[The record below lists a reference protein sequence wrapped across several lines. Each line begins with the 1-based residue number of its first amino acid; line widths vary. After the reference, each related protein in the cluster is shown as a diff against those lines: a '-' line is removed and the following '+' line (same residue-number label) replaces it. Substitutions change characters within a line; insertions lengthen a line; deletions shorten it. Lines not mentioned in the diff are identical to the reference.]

1 MLTLP
6 ELQWLIQTLN
16 ARPFP
21 SNGEGQPLTGAQ
33 AKVEAQNQF
42 AVEQKLGQLFE
53 AEQQKAQ
60 MAAAAK
66 ATPVQE
72 AKKPA
77 PSKSAAKR
85 VAAQKASAKAA

>member
-42 AVEQKLGQLFE
+42 AVEQKLGKLFE

-66 ATPVQE
+66 ATPIQKE
-72 AKKPA
+72 KA

-85 VAAQKASAKAA
+85 AAVQKTSAKAA